1 MTHPPILVFGGAT
14 FSNCCFL
21 EAYLLQSS
29 FVTVEK
35 MRCVM
40 TDAPIAGARIEVRE
54 FEVVVWFC
62 MTISSKSE

>member
-1 MTHPPILVFGGAT
+1 M
-14 FSNCCFL
+14 
-21 EAYLLQSS
+21 
-29 FVTVEK
+29 VTVKK